1 MWSYLKSWV
10 VDTNET
16 DDNLEDESLLAE
28 LDLLP
33 EDELEEAVKHGVVT
47 GKLFN
52 YIKSIHASIGTIHIL
67 HQQRTGW

>member
-1 MWSYLKSWV
+1 MWSFLKSWV

-47 GKLFN
+47 GKLF
-52 YIKSIHASIGTIHIL
+52 S
-67 HQQRTGW
+67 

>member
-1 MWSYLKSWV
+1 MWSFLKSWV

-33 EDELEEAVKHGVVT
+33 EEELEEAVKHGVVT
-47 GKLFN
+47 GTYLTKILN
-52 YIKSIHASIGTIHIL
+52 DYLIHTSKIP
-67 HQQRTGW
+67 

>member
-1 MWSYLKSWV
+1 MWSFLKSWV

-47 GKLFN
+47 GTYLFN
-52 YIKSIHASIGTIHIL
+52 KDFK
-67 HQQRTGW
+67 

>member
-47 GKLFN
+47 GKLFS
-52 YIKSIHASIGTIHIL
+52 YITYLLRVCQIKTVFL
-67 HQQRTGW
+67 